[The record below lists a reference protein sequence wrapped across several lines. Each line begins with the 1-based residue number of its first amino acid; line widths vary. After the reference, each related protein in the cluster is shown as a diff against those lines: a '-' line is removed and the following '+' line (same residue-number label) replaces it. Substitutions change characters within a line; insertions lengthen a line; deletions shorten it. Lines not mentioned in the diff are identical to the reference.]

1 MFNIDNEMLN
11 LDFGAIY
18 AGDSTKFR
26 LWSPTSDSISLS
38 LFEDGNYGDAYEVHP
53 MERLGNGIWE
63 VDINGN
69 LDGVYYTY
77 LIRSGDCLHEVV
89 DINARA
95 VGANGMRGMVINLE
109 STNPDG
115 WHKQNKISLN
125 HYTDAVIY
133 EVHVRDFSIDD
144 SGNFKF
150 KGKFLAF
157 TEKGR
162 TNSTGDSIG
171 LDSLLELGVT
181 HVHLLPSY
189 DFESIDELKP
199 EKPDFNWGYDPQNY
213 NAPEG
218 SYSTN
223 ARCGHIRIRELK
235 LLISTLHEHGIGVIM
250 DMVYNHTYRAIDS
263 NFNKTVPNYYYR
275 FDGDKFSNGSGCGNE
290 IASEREMVRKFIVD
304 SAVFWAKEYK
314 IDGIRFDLMG
324 LMDITTLQDISKSI
338 RKFNA
343 DFIIY
348 GEGWT
353 AGETPL
359 KLESRGIK
367 ANAEK
372 VPDIAFFNDNF
383 RDAIKGSVFDSKDR
397 GFTNGGGSASH
408 LIKYGIA
415 GAVPHHQLKESCGNS
430 WAISPSQSV
439 NYVEAH
445 DNLTLWDKFAAS
457 NADCSHEDRVR
468 MAKLSAAIIFLSQG
482 IPFIQAGQEFLRS
495 KGGDENSYQ
504 SSDEINSIKWN
515 SKTKYYDVFSYYR
528 GLIEFRKKH
537 DMLRLSDKSEVEKH
551 LYFEENLPDNVIGY
565 TLIKDNKNH
574 IKVYFN
580 GGNSAAKV
588 DLPIGKYNIYI
599 DESQAGITPLQ
610 SVSGEL
616 TIPKISAIVIT
627 NF

>member
-199 EKPDFNWGYDPQNY
+199 EKPDFNWGMIRRITMRP
-213 NAPEG
+213 
-218 SYSTN
+218 
-223 ARCGHIRIRELK
+223 RGHIQLM
-235 LLISTLHEHGIGVIM
+235 LDAVTLE
-250 DMVYNHTYRAIDS
+250 
-263 NFNKTVPNYYYR
+263 F
-275 FDGDKFSNGSGCGNE
+275 GSLNC
-290 IASEREMVRKFIVD
+290 
-304 SAVFWAKEYK
+304 
-314 IDGIRFDLMG
+314 
-324 LMDITTLQDISKSI
+324 
-338 RKFNA
+338 
-343 DFIIY
+343 
-348 GEGWT
+348 
-353 AGETPL
+353 
-359 KLESRGIK
+359 
-367 ANAEK
+367 
-372 VPDIAFFNDNF
+372 
-383 RDAIKGSVFDSKDR
+383 
-397 GFTNGGGSASH
+397 
-408 LIKYGIA
+408 
-415 GAVPHHQLKESCGNS
+415 
-430 WAISPSQSV
+430 
-439 NYVEAH
+439 
-445 DNLTLWDKFAAS
+445 
-457 NADCSHEDRVR
+457 
-468 MAKLSAAIIFLSQG
+468 
-482 IPFIQAGQEFLRS
+482 
-495 KGGDENSYQ
+495 
-504 SSDEINSIKWN
+504 
-515 SKTKYYDVFSYYR
+515 
-528 GLIEFRKKH
+528 
-537 DMLRLSDKSEVEKH
+537 
-551 LYFEENLPDNVIGY
+551 
-565 TLIKDNKNH
+565 
-574 IKVYFN
+574 
-580 GGNSAAKV
+580 
-588 DLPIGKYNIYI
+588 
-599 DESQAGITPLQ
+599 
-610 SVSGEL
+610 
-616 TIPKISAIVIT
+616 
-627 NF
+627 